1 MEEGRKTENRK
12 QMAFSIHLSSCIR
25 LPILGH
31 QSDIALKKAK
41 GSDTV
46 VLTFRQFRKM
56 AILSN
61 ISILAFQIFA
71 PYGWHLPS
79 LSSRTAQT
87 IIHTEYYLIYTIVLY
102 ICVLWSPACNCR
114 IIWRQV
120 GGFEG

>member
-61 ISILAFQIFA
+61 ISILAFFKYSH
-71 PYGWHLPS
+71 PTVGSLPS

-87 IIHTEYYLIYTIVLY
+87 IIHTEYYLIFIQLYFISVFYGHLLVIV
-102 ICVLWSPACNCR
+102 
-114 IIWRQV
+114 
-120 GGFEG
+120 E